1 MIGGVPV
8 DIKMIIIISIVALVV
23 ILFLT
28 FIIVKKQQKAS
39 MIKKVDAL
47 NIMRNEVLSIP
58 FLTQIDKVSNLTK
71 GEQLEEKIHNYLN
84 IYNELKEKSF
94 KDIDDR
100 LAELDFTTS
109 NKASKDFWQN
119 YAAIELELYQNRYLI
134 FHLE

>member
-71 GEQLEEKIHNYLN
+71 GEQLEEKIT
-84 IYNELKEKSF
+84 I
-94 KDIDDR
+94 
-100 LAELDFTTS
+100 
-109 NKASKDFWQN
+109 
-119 YAAIELELYQNRYLI
+119 
-134 FHLE
+134 